1 MAEQSERCTG
11 FLGLKHLKAL
21 EMVLRCANQ
30 VISPTNSRDLSK
42 FTALRRLDMHRERQ
56 LKSWKSCFIV
66 SGTGAV
72 VVLSEIEIV
81 RGLYMAT
88 LD

>member
-1 MAEQSERCTG
+1 MQSLFR
-11 FLGLKHLKAL
+11 LKAL

-42 FTALRRLDMHRERQ
+42 FTALRHLDMHRERQ
-56 LKSWKSCFIV
+56 LKSCFIV

-72 VVLSEIEIV
+72 VVLSEIEVV
-81 RGLYMAT
+81 RGQYMAT